1 MPGLSLGAVVV
12 VVVAAVAAGFEVF
25 VGVFV
30 AVSCCITAVGT
41 VRNIFILVVV
51 HVLVAND
58 IVLLFVIAV
67 FMCWCRSCHRHNA
80 RCFVV
85 FVAMIVV
92 VVVAVMVLK

>member
-1 MPGLSLGAVVV
+1 MCVCVGLLLV
-12 VVVAAVAAGFEVF
+12 AGFEVF